1 MTTATS
7 EKRTGTGTKD
17 DYGQALA
24 EGEITRIL
32 KTVQAAQFKK
42 SGTLVTTE
50 DKEFKPRSLVEI
62 AFAAEQK
69 RKQAEEVFSQQQAET
84 QSPQAEDADTIST
97 SGDDEV
103 FEDTEQAVQK
113 AEETA
118 LQKRAEEDQ
127 AIRLAAEED
136 GYKRGFEAGL
146 KAARTAEPTAE
157 EITLLEEKEQQR
169 QAVVALF
176 HDAIA
181 ALASPQAVD
190 SSALEAAISKAVL
203 ELASERAGQVISEN
217 PEGILVRI
225 RGLID
230 SIKAAAHR
238 ADIFMNPIDLDS
250 LENWLKDVNF
260 PSDWKFVA
268 DTQLLNGDI
277 RIKIGGIEISDQ
289 LNIPAE
295 LKTNALEEN
304 SVELN
309 KHLGDEELDE
319 DLDGGLDEDLD
330 GGLDEDLDGGLDEDL
345 DGGLD
350 EDLDGGL
357 DEDLD
362 GGLDEDLDGGLAED
376 LDGGLAEEVEKG
388 SRTENATIPS
398 RPPFIPVA
406 SEEFEEGDNDL
417 LEAPEKEGSNES
429 DKE

>member
-7 EKRTGTGTKD
+7 EIRTETATKD

-42 SGTLVTTE
+42 SGTLAATE

-62 AFAAEQK
+62 AFEAEQK
-69 RKQAEEVFSQQQAET
+69 RKQVEEVARQQQEKT
-84 QSPQAEDADTIST
+84 QSPQAEGADTVSIP
-97 SGDDEV
+97 GDDEV
-103 FEDTEQAVQK
+103 IEEAEQAERQ

-136 GYKRGFEAGL
+136 GYKRGLEAGL

-157 EITLLEEKEQQR
+157 ETALLEEKEQQR
-169 QAVVALF
+169 QAVVSGF

-181 ALASPQAVD
+181 ALASPQALD

-203 ELASERAGQVISEN
+203 ELAAERAGQVISEN

-225 RGLID
+225 RGLVD
-230 SIKAAAHR
+230 SIKAASHQ
-238 ADIFMNPIDLDS
+238 ADIFMNPTDLSS
-250 LENWLKDVNF
+250 LESWLKDGAL
-260 PSDWKFVA
+260 PSDWRFVA

-289 LNIPAE
+289 LNISSEFEA
-295 LKTNALEEN
+295 NAPEES
-304 SVELN
+304 SVES
-309 KHLGDEELDE
+309 KKRLGDEEPAEGSDGGPNE
-319 DLDGGLDEDLD
+319 DLDVGLE
-330 GGLDEDLDGGLDEDL
+330 
-345 DGGLD
+345 
-350 EDLDGGL
+350 
-357 DEDLD
+357 
-362 GGLDEDLDGGLAED
+362 
-376 LDGGLAEEVEKG
+376 EEVEKS
-388 SRTENATIPS
+388 SRAENATIPS
-398 RPPFIPVA
+398 RPPFIPEA
-406 SEEFEEGDNDL
+406 SEEFEEEDNDL
-417 LEAPEKEGSNES
+417 SEAAEKEKSNES